1 VKWLG
6 RTLGTIEGRENV
18 TQMLRGFI
26 GALPDLHAA
35 EQDIVANGNSVVV
48 RYIVEATHHGKL
60 LGLAPT
66 GRRVRWDAVDAVVC
80 GALEGADNE
89 AANRKTHGVQLHPR
103 RRPVAGKSAPRSHQP
118 DSVDSHAGPGVRRRC
133 RSGDRR
139 RLVRQP
145 EKGHKRNPRQ
155 AIQATQQVGVSVCF
169 ARVLLR
175 PSGVGLA
182 EIRFDVRRAFRLPEP
197 IRRLSG
203 PDPRNIDQIFWA
215 KLLQPGQSLTDEDVL
230 STGHNYPA
238 AMVRAVAIVWLFCG
252 IRRDEIRRLRV
263 GCVQRQTSDM
273 GVPASNDVLTKDSVV
288 FLNVPP
294 NKTTPAFNK
303 PVDTVVAELVE
314 AWEQLR
320 PTQPPM
326 LDAKAAEMV
335 QYLFAHRGRLLGMAF
350 LNATLIPLL
359 CRKAG
364 VPEADARG
372 KLTSHRARST
382 IASMLGNAKEPMTL
396 LELQQWLG
404 HRWPSS
410 TQHYF
415 QILPTKLGRAYAD
428 ADYFRRNVRT
438 VDVLIDEQTILSGA
452 AANGEPW
459 KYFDL
464 GHGLCANPF
473 YEQCPHRLACARCPF
488 YRPKPSTLEAN
499 AEAITHLRQMTK
511 MQQTLTLTDDELV
524 ALSEGAD
531 LLQALV
537 DKLRDVPTPGGPT
550 PRELENPAQ

>member
-1 VKWLG
+1 MYRAGVPDKWLSLAERWRDMTTKRPTASRMEFSCILAAG
-6 RTLGTIEGRENV
+6 RWLAKMHPDVTSPSQWTHTLAQEYVAAVNQATVGGWSANPKKVTSGTLGKPFKPRSKAGYLSA
-18 TQMLRGFI
+18 LRGYFR
-26 GALPDLHAA
+26 DLQ
-35 EQDIVANGNSVVV
+35 E
-48 RYIVEATHHGKL
+48 
-60 LGLAPT
+60 
-66 GRRVRWDAVDAVVC
+66 W
-80 GALEGADNE
+80 
-89 AANRKTHGVQLHPR
+89 
-103 RRPVAGKSAPRSHQP
+103 
-118 DSVDSHAGPGVRRRC
+118 
-133 RSGDRR
+133 
-139 RLVRQP
+139 
-145 EKGHKRNPRQ
+145 
-155 AIQATQQVGVSVCF
+155 
-169 ARVLLR
+169 
-175 PSGVGLA
+175 GLA
-182 EIRFDVRRAFRLPEP
+182 EVRFDVRRAFRLPEP
-197 IRRLSG
+197 IRRLIG
-203 PDPRNIDQIFWA
+203 PDPRIIDQMFWA
-215 KLLQPGQSLTDEDVL
+215 KLLQAGLSLTDEDVL

-263 GCVQRQTSDM
+263 GCVQRQTRDM
-273 GVPASNDVLTKDSVV
+273 GVPASKEVLAKDSVV
-288 FLNVPP
+288 FLHVPP
-294 NKTTPAFNK
+294 NKSTPAFSK

-314 AWEQLR
+314 EWEQLR

-396 LELQQWLG
+396 LELQQWPG

-428 ADYFRRNVRT
+428 ADYLRRNVRT

-473 YEQCPHRLACARCPF
+473 YEQCLHRLACARCPF
-488 YRPKPSTLEAN
+488 YRPKASTLEAN
-499 AEAITHLRQMTK
+499 AEAVAHLRHMTR
-511 MQQTLTLTDDELV
+511 MQQTLTLTADELA

-537 DKLRDVPTPGGPT
+537 DKLRDVPTPGGST
-550 PRELENPAQ
+550 PRQLENHAQ